1 MFLLQA
7 ALNAATKSMS
17 IDLRKDGILC
27 VCLHPGWVR
36 TNMGGANAPL
46 DVSTSSRLIIEI
58 LLKFNE
64 KNNGGFYQYDG
75 QKLPW

>member
-1 MFLLQA
+1 
-7 ALNAATKSMS
+7 MS
-17 IDLRKDGILC
+17 IDLLDDGILC
-27 VCLHPGWVR
+27 VSLHPGWVR

-46 DVSTSSRLIIEI
+46 DVSTSSKSIIEI

-64 KNNGGFYQYDG
+64 KNNGGFYQHDG